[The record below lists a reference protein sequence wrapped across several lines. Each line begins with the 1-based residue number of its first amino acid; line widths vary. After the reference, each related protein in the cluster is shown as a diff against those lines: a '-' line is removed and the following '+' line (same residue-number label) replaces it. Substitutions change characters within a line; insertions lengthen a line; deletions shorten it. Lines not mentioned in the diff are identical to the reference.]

1 MKKISDVKEIT
12 HNENHPSI
20 IYAISPHDNVCK
32 EKILAY
38 LKSGEIIL
46 KADEKFVDAIN
57 LKEIEHTPLCY
68 CDGEYEWST
77 EEIHYVEKYNIS
89 LNEDFLLKIGIK
101 KRKTKGKK
109 RFVWTKYICF

>member
-1 MKKISDVKEIT
+1 MKKIADVKEIT

-77 EEIHYVEKYNIS
+77 EEIYYVEKYNLC
-89 LNEDFLLKIGIK
+89 LNKDFLLKIGIDGK
-101 KRKTKGKK
+101 EKHRKRSRYSDGWK
-109 RFVWTKYICF
+109 